1 VRAEDRPHQ
10 SIARKKHISF
20 GATAKIGVPDI
31 LTGPL
36 ANKSFRY
43 LFTAQIC
50 SLLGVGLLTVALSL
64 LAFRI
69 GGTAG
74 GSQVLGLV
82 LALKMIAYV
91 FLAPLAETL
100 TSGLPRKK
108 VLVSLDFGRML
119 LLLPMAFA
127 SEAWEMIALALAFF
141 ALSAGFT
148 PLYQSVIP
156 DVLTDEND
164 YSRAL
169 SWSRIA
175 YTLEAVL
182 SPVIAATLLNIVTGE
197 ALFYAAAIAFFGS
210 VLALTL
216 AHMPRSTFT
225 RRSGS
230 ILKRTGFGLW
240 IHWQTP
246 RLRGLVLLKFALSLA
261 MAWVLVNSVV
271 YAGARLG
278 DADQFYP
285 ILMACY
291 GAGAV
296 LGAILVPKMLH
307 QGSERTTMFIGTFG
321 FALAGAAFAMVP
333 PASLPV
339 LSLIWFLF
347 GTTSSLTLTPGG
359 LVIAR
364 SATAQDRPAVFAAQF
379 SVSHAGWMIA
389 YPLAGW
395 LAGHTSLEFAL
406 LILSILCA
414 LFAVAALF
422 VWPANDPK
430 ERYHSHPELPT
441 DHPHLMT
448 EPGTGTQHWHI
459 HTFRIDEL
467 HPTWRQGAN

>member
-1 VRAEDRPHQ
+1 VVA
-10 SIARKKHISF
+10 
-20 GATAKIGVPDI
+20 DI

-69 GGTAG
+69 GGTTT

-82 LALKMIAYV
+82 LALKMVAYV

-100 TSGLPRKK
+100 TSGIPRKR

-127 SEAWEMIALALAFF
+127 SEIWEMIALALAFF

-156 DVLTDEND
+156 DALTDEND
-164 YSRAL
+164 YSKAL

-197 ALFYAAAIAFFGS
+197 ALFYAAAIAFSGS

-216 AHMPRSTFT
+216 AHVPRSAFT
-225 RRSGS
+225 KRSGS
-230 ILKRTGFGLW
+230 LLKRTGFGLW

-296 LGAILVPKMLH
+296 LGAILVPKMLR

-321 FALAGAAFAMVP
+321 FALAGATFALVP
-333 PASLPV
+333 PASLPI
-339 LSLIWFLF
+339 LGMIWFLF

-359 LVIAR
+359 LVLAK
-364 SATAQDRPAVFAAQF
+364 SATSQDRPAVFAAQF

-406 LILSILCA
+406 LILSISCA
-414 LFAVAALF
+414 LFAVAALV

-430 ERYHSHPELPT
+430 ERFHSHPELPT
-441 DHPHLMT
+441 NHPHLMT
-448 EPGTGTQHWHI
+448 EPGTGAQHWHI
-459 HTFRIDEL
+459 HTYRIDEL
-467 HPTWRQGAN
+467 HPTWGQGAN